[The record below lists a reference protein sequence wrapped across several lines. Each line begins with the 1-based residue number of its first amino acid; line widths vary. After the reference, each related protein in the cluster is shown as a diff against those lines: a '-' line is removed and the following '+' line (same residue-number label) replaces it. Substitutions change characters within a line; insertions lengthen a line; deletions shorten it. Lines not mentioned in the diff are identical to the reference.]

1 MYLAYS
7 VYSVLMSL
15 ITSSSCGNL
24 VKQKYLKIH
33 QKNHCVGI
41 RTSTFAN
48 FRTAVSKVGDV

>member
-1 MYLAYS
+1 MP
-7 VYSVLMSL
+7 L

-48 FRTAVSKVGDV
+48 FRTAVSKVGRDV